1 MKESF
6 KQKIKLSGLTSL
18 ILLLAGCASNPN
30 PVPEDPYEGFN
41 RGMYAFNRGLDK
53 VILKPVAKTYDF
65 VLPPPVKK
73 GVSNFFSNIGD
84 IMNVPNDLLQANMD
98 HTTTD
103 VIRVVVNSTIGI
115 LGIFDPATKFGLQKH
130 YQDFGLTLAKW
141 GCKDAPYIM
150 LPFFGPSTLRDA
162 PSMLVDYVFDPT
174 SYFKPDG
181 WKYALKGTR
190 FVDKRVQLLKG
201 DKLIQEAFDPYV
213 LIRDAYLQ
221 RRAYLMKLDESVS
234 SKEDTIADENVG
246 LVGNK

>member
-1 MKESF
+1 M
-6 KQKIKLSGLTSL
+6 KIKLKEKIKYTVLTGLALFLT
-18 ILLLAGCASNPN
+18 GCASNPN
-30 PVPEDPYEGFN
+30 TVPEDPYEGFN
-41 RGMYAFNRGLDK
+41 RGMYTFNRGLDK

-84 IMNVPNDLLQANMD
+84 VMNVPNDILQFNMD
-98 HTTTD
+98 HTTND
-103 VIRVVVNSTIGI
+103 VIRVVINSTIGI

-141 GCKDAPYIM
+141 GCKDAPYLM

-162 PSMLVDYVFDPT
+162 PAMLVDYAFDPT
-174 SYFKPDG
+174 SYVSPDG

-190 FVDKRVQLLKG
+190 VIDKRVQLLKG
-201 DKLIQEAFDPYV
+201 DKLVDQAFDPYV

-221 RRAYLMKLDESVS
+221 RRTYLINLDESS
-234 SKEDTIADENVG
+234 KSKENTVQDQNVG